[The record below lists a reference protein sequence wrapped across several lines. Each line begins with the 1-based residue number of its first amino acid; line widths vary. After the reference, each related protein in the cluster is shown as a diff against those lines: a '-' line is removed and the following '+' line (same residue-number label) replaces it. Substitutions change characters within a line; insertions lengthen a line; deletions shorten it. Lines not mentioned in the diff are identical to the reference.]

1 MLEELKQGSKLVG
14 AKQTRRALKDGR
26 AKKLYMAK
34 DADPRLLQPL
44 VQEAVRTGV
53 RVEQVDTMRELGLRH
68 CRGSRRGRSGV
79 RFLFSFGFN
88 RIRSPYFVKINT
100 MPHRGRTFR
109 KEEKH
114 AYF

>member
-53 RVEQVDTMRELGLRH
+53 RVEQVDTMRELGEACGIAVARLN
-68 CRGSRRGRSGV
+68 CEAIYSLSRQWLYISFNFISSESECENKASTSEKSRS
-79 RFLFSFGFN
+79 
-88 RIRSPYFVKINT
+88 
-100 MPHRGRTFR
+100 
-109 KEEKH
+109 
-114 AYF
+114 

>member
-26 AKKLYMAK
+26 ARKLFMAK

-53 RVEQVDTMRELGLRH
+53 RVEQVDTMKQLGEACGIAVGAAVAVL
-68 CRGSRRGRSGV
+68 V
-79 RFLFSFGFN
+79 
-88 RIRSPYFVKINT
+88 
-100 MPHRGRTFR
+100 
-109 KEEKH
+109 
-114 AYF
+114 

>member
-1 MLEELKQGSKLVG
+1 MESRSSGASDLCRLRCRERCEACDGEEEGTEMLEELKQGSKLVG

-53 RVEQVDTMRELGLRH
+53 RVEQVDTMRELGEACVIAVGAAVAVL
-68 CRGSRRGRSGV
+68 V
-79 RFLFSFGFN
+79 
-88 RIRSPYFVKINT
+88 
-100 MPHRGRTFR
+100 
-109 KEEKH
+109 
-114 AYF
+114 

>member
-53 RVEQVDTMRELGLRH
+53 RVEQAGGHHAGAGRGLRH

-79 RFLFSFGFN
+79 SFLFSL
-88 RIRSPYFVKINT
+88 VLT
-100 MPHRGRTFR
+100 
-109 KEEKH
+109 E
-114 AYF
+114 

>member
-44 VQEAVRTGV
+44 VQEAVRQGS
-53 RVEQVDTMRELGLRH
+53 LGFRRRSAPA
-68 CRGSRRGRSGV
+68 CGWSRWTPCGSWARPAALPWEPPWPSWCK
-79 RFLFSFGFN
+79 FSVFFW
-88 RIRSPYFVKINT
+88 F
-100 MPHRGRTFR
+100 
-109 KEEKH
+109 
-114 AYF
+114 